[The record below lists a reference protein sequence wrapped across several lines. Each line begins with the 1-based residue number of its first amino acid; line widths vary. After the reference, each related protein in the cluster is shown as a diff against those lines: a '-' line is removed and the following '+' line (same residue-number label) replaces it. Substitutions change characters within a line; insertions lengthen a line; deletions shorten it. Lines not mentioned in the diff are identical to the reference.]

1 MSIDRFLGVMNA
13 NGGMSMS
20 NNFVVKIGDSME
32 DFRNPSMSRNIFEF
46 LCDEAQLP
54 NTQAATG
61 TLKGRYTGEG
71 EINYPHTRI
80 FTEFQL
86 GFQMDANMTPLKYL
100 YDWYGQIFQER
111 DADGNEYGTVE
122 SSTGNSLEDSYAQSN
137 RAKNR
142 TVTLNYPSQYCKTI
156 YVSKTELG
164 PALNFGQRT
173 SGTFILENAWPYAI
187 DAVPLQFGPGQITKV
202 TAQFYYTKH
211 YVVDSDV
218 NNMFRFPFLN
228 AGDSPVAL
236 MNGYNRFD

>member
-32 DFRNPSMSRNIFEF
+32 EFRNPSMNRNIFEF

-142 TVTLNYPSQYCKTI
+142 TTTLNYPSSYCKTYMCLKQSWGLHLILVKELLNI
-156 YVSKTELG
+156 YLRKCL
-164 PALNFGQRT
+164 A
-173 SGTFILENAWPYAI
+173 YAI
-187 DAVPLQFGPGQITKV
+187 DAVPLQFRPGQITKV

-211 YVVDSDV
+211 YNDSDV
-218 NNMFRFPFLN
+218 NNMFRFP
-228 AGDSPVAL
+228 AL
-236 MNGYNRFD
+236 ISVTLHRIDEWIQQI